1 MKKILLL
8 LILIYSS
15 SFAIDFTPIALTDN
29 QALNYFFSFP
39 IYAMFS
45 TLPFIALLTLFRKI

>member
-15 SFAIDFTPIALTDN
+15 SFAVDFTSFALTDN

-39 IYAMFS
+39 IYVMF
-45 TLPFIALLTLFRKI
+45 TALPFIALLTLFRKV